1 MQIHHPRETPDIQLS
16 YSVHLPGKILPFA
29 SHRVEMRFDLLLPL
43 SGGNRRSAF
52 LRLRANRSD
61 RRAVVPVRPL
71 ARRKATLPV
80 RSNREFPC
88 ASPSTQ
94 SAFAN
99 QQAAG
104 RQKRKEPKCRRYHAG
119 STVFI
124 ASALLPSTGIFP
136 VKRVYSAV
144 YKHIL
149 NYMHKWGFR
158 QVFCT

>member
-1 MQIHHPRETPDIQLS
+1 MLFSPSTREPVLTVGQLFCAA
-16 YSVHLPGKILPFA
+16 VGAAQNHA
-29 SHRVEMRFDLLLPL
+29 S
-43 SGGNRRSAF
+43 
-52 LRLRANRSD
+52 
-61 RRAVVPVRPL
+61 RPL
-71 ARRKATLPV
+71 K
-80 RSNREFPC
+80 REFPL
-88 ASPSTQ
+88 AYRLTQ

-104 RQKRKEPKCRRYHAG
+104 RQKRKEPKCRRIHAAH
-119 STVFI
+119 SLHRT
-124 ASALLPSTGIFP
+124 ASLQFTGIFP